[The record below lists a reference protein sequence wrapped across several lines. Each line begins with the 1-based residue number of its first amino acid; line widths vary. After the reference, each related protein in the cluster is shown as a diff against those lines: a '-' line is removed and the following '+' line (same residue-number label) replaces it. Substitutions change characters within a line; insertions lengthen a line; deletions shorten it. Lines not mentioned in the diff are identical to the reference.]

1 VYNVR
6 ARSCGQPQPSF
17 FSLMSQAT
25 TTSAVFIGVN
35 LTTERVSIVA
45 VTEQG
50 TVLAESSAPFLHKST
65 GNIKSNFLEEDAE
78 IWWDATRMALG
89 HLVGQLQ
96 KVTAPSQLKAISI
109 SGDPGALVVVNRQ
122 GNPLMPAI
130 LAQDARA
137 FDYVKSLNFHGREH
151 CTKQGF
157 YFRAEDPLAKIAWLK
172 DNNPKLYEDAQFIH
186 QADFI
191 LGRLKGLPDVTEFSF
206 AARTGCDLID
216 ECWPDWL
223 DYDMY
228 LSVRDRLPL
237 LMHLGERVGT
247 VSSKAS
253 AATGLP
259 SGMNIVLG
267 TTSVT
272 AAFLASGA
280 RKEGD
285 LHTVLARHLSIS
297 GISSTMIR
305 SPQDQ
310 IRLNKLPNRKWAFS
324 VNSQT
329 GTEWI
334 KTWFSEGT
342 FAELEPTSET
352 KLPSNYLAYP
362 NVSREETFP
371 FISNSAE
378 GFITPATED
387 RKVQFASCLQG
398 TALFERY
405 CYQKLHR
412 LAGTTETSGDIYTS
426 GEWSASDVWMQCRAD
441 VTGRINRR
449 MRGQNCAAFG
459 TAMIA
464 ALGSSFQ
471 SIEEAADAMLAI
483 DASFFPNPEKH
494 GRYTELYNRFCDL
507 MEEQGYSGS
516 SGIVGHRNTM
526 RNRED
531 E

>member
-1 VYNVR
+1 
-6 ARSCGQPQPSF
+6 
-17 FSLMSQAT
+17 MSQAT
-25 TTSAVFIGVN
+25 SPSAVFVGVN
-35 LTTERVSIVA
+35 LTSDRVNIVA

-50 TVLAESSAPFLHKST
+50 NILAESSALFVQKSAGT
-65 GNIKSNFLEEDAE
+65 SNVKSFLEEDPE

-96 KVTAPSQLKAISI
+96 KISTPSQLKAISV
-109 SGDPGALVVVNRQ
+109 SGDPGALVIVNRQ
-122 GNPLMPAI
+122 GQPIMPAI
-130 LAQDARA
+130 LAEDARA
-137 FDYVKSLNFHGREH
+137 FDFVKSLNFYGREH
-151 CTKQGF
+151 CNKLGF
-157 YFRAEDPLAKIAWLK
+157 VFRAEDPLTKIAWLK
-172 DNNPKLYEDAQFIH
+172 DNNPKLYEDARFVH

-191 LGRLKGLPDVTEFSF
+191 VGRLKGLPDVTEFSF
-206 AARTGCDLID
+206 AARTGCDLVD
-216 ECWPDWL
+216 GCWPDWI

-237 LMHLGERVGT
+237 LMYLGEKVGT
-247 VSSKAS
+247 VSAQAS
-253 AATGLP
+253 SATGLP
-259 SGMNIVLG
+259 NGMTIVMG

-272 AAFLASGA
+272 AVFLASGA

-285 LHTVLARHLSIS
+285 LHTILAKQLSIS

-305 SPQDQ
+305 SSQDQ
-310 IRLNKLPNRKWAFS
+310 IRLNKLPKQKWAFS

-334 KTWFSEGT
+334 TTWFPEGT
-342 FAELEPTSET
+342 FAELEPTSGD

-387 RKVQFASCLQG
+387 RTVQFASCLQG

-405 CYQKLHR
+405 CYQKLSR
-412 LAGTTETSGDIYTS
+412 LAGTSKLSGDIYTG
-426 GEWSASDVWMQCRAD
+426 GEWSSSDVWMQCRAD
-441 VTGRINRR
+441 VIGRINRR
-449 MRGQNCAAFG
+449 MRGRSSAAFG

-464 ALGSSFQ
+464 AMGSVFHSL
-471 SIEEAADAMLAI
+471 EDAAESMLAI
-483 DASFFPNPEKH
+483 DATFFPNPEKH
-494 GRYTELYNRFCDL
+494 GHYSELYARFCDL
-507 MEEQGYSGS
+507 MEEQGYTDAS
-516 SGIVGHRNTM
+516 IRNSPKG
-526 RNRED
+526 RGD